1 MLPHG
6 QNIIEKNAY
15 GVPVGRKGAAS
26 TAVRAKFAKTD
37 FRESSGRKV
46 LPHGQNII
54 EKTAYGVPIGRKDAA
69 STAVRAKFAKT
80 DFRESNGRKL
90 ERESGTYIRY
100 ASISQRKLTNQSTY
114 KIGFYPIHAGNIA
127 RKDV

>member
-54 EKTAYGVPIGRKDAA
+54 EKTAYGVPIGRKGAA
-69 STAVRAKFAKT
+69 KKRSVHKVREHFEQ
-80 DFRESNGRKL
+80 D
-90 ERESGTYIRY
+90 
-100 ASISQRKLTNQSTY
+100 LTNRKVAIS
-114 KIGFYPIHAGNIA
+114 GFYPIHAGNIA